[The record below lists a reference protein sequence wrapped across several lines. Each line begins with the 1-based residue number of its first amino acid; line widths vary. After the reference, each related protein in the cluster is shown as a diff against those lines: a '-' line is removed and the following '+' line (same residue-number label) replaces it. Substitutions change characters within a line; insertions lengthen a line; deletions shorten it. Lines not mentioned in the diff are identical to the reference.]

1 MELLQKIIKPAVYSK
16 SFTAF
21 SHTALLYYKVDPT
34 IKEMIDYREK
44 TILAALLIATT
55 QTFVKSLG
63 QEVKSQQRDDDVST
77 IFSTSIALFP
87 QLQQQPSILRSR
99 AKNLL

>member
-21 SHTALLYYKVDPT
+21 SHTAALYYKVDPT

-44 TILAALLIATT
+44 TILAALLIAT

-77 IFSTSIALFP
+77 IFSTSIHTDSSPLCTLHNNNNH
-87 QLQQQPSILRSR
+87 Q
-99 AKNLL
+99 

>member
-1 MELLQKIIKPAVYSK
+1 MYSK

-21 SHTALLYYKVDPT
+21 SHTLYYKVDPT

-44 TILAALLIATT
+44 TILAALLIET

>member
-21 SHTALLYYKVDPT
+21 SHTAALYYKVDPT

-44 TILAALLIATT
+44 TILGT
-55 QTFVKSLG
+55 
-63 QEVKSQQRDDDVST
+63 
-77 IFSTSIALFP
+77 
-87 QLQQQPSILRSR
+87 
-99 AKNLL
+99 

>member
-44 TILAALLIATT
+44 TILAALLIAT